1 MRLSQKLHWLIVF
14 QFSAEVAVVFG
25 FGLFG
30 WGVSFWVI
38 FECVKWIFMDAQFY
52 AVCRGSSIQGPA
64 SDHCVMRTVRFGDRL
79 YQYEFAH
86 RPAYRLAYW
95 DFAAHRVAQ
104 QRDMRHVRPRID
116 GKTGGLQGGMRRAG
130 RGGGRRRRRARA
142 RPAGAGGAPGAGRGG
157 GRGGGGGRDGGG

>member
-95 DFAAHRVAQ
+95 NFTAHRVAQ
-104 QRDMRHVRPRID
+104 QRDKRHVRPRID
-116 GKTGGLQGGMRRAG
+116 GKTGGQQDKKQHTDQNEVL
-130 RGGGRRRRRARA
+130 RRRLARA
-142 RPAGAGGAPGAGRGG
+142 QPA
-157 GRGGGGGRDGGG
+157 